1 MRWQQKMCWIPII
14 VATGF
19 REMPTEAL
27 HAGADDFVVKPFR
40 LAELLARV
48 KALLR
53 VHHLENDID
62 RARAYR
68 RKLRKN
74 SAATR

>member
-1 MRWQQKMCWIPII
+1 MSSQQKMCWIPII
-14 VATGF
+14 VATDF
-19 REMPTEAL
+19 REMQTESL
-27 HAGADDFVVKPFR
+27 HSGVDDFVVEPFR

-53 VHHLENDID
+53 VRHLENDIG

-68 RKLRKN
+68 RKLRRR